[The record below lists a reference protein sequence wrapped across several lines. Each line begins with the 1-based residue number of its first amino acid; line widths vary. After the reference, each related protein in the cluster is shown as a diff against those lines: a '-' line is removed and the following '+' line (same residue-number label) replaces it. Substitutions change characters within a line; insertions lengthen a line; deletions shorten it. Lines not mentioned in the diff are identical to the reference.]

1 MNGTDAARYP
11 IVPTADRDWWRRRPS
26 TAAVPILSKGAKP
39 DLSFWALIIFTVIL
53 LLAPQQTIM
62 PFLSPLHIAMLSALV
77 AIGAHALDWFRGRAP
92 LVQPGAAVALSV
104 LLLLWAIASVP
115 FSLWPG
121 GSVGTISSVFIKTL
135 IIFWLLGAV
144 VVGLVRLRYLF
155 WTLTLISV
163 PLAFTALSQF
173 SSGTFIEGASGANRI
188 IGYDAPLASNPND
201 LALLLNII
209 LPLTAGLAAIQERP
223 SRRMLLAAIMVLNVG
238 AIVAT
243 FSRAGFISLALSG
256 VLYLWRFRSR
266 LDFRWFAAAALLG
279 VLALPLVPGRYYG
292 RLSTI
297 FDKSSDPTGS
307 AQARWTDMT
316 AAAGYIVRHPV
327 IGAGIGMDILA
338 LNEVRGP
345 RWHRVHDVYLEYGM
359 DLGLPGLLL
368 FLLLMAWCFRAV
380 AAVRRGRPQSGV
392 PPDLRWLA
400 EGLAIS
406 LATFAVSAVFYP
418 ASYEFYFYY
427 LAGLAVGMRATAGGL
442 SAGALNAQTRFR
454 GEAA

>member
-1 MNGTDAARYP
+1 MNGTEAARYP
-11 IVPTADRDWWRRRPS
+11 IAPIVDRDWWRRRRNV
-26 TAAVPILSKGAKP
+26 AAETVLSGGARP
-39 DLSFWALIIFTVIL
+39 DLSFWALVTFTAIL

-62 PFLSPLHIAMLSALV
+62 PFLSPLHVAMLSALV
-77 AIGAHALDWFRGRAP
+77 AIGAHALDWLRGRAP

-104 LLLLWAIASVP
+104 LLLLWAVASVP

-121 GSVGTISSVFIKTL
+121 GSVGTISGVFIKTL
-135 IIFWLLGAV
+135 IIFWLLGSV
-144 VVGLVRLRYLF
+144 VVGMTRLRYLA
-155 WTLTLISV
+155 WTLALISV
-163 PLAFTALSQF
+163 PLALTALSRF
-173 SSGTFIEGASGANRI
+173 SSGTFIEGASGPGRI
-188 IGYDAPLASNPND
+188 IGYDAPLAGNPND

-209 LPLTAGLAAIQERP
+209 LPLIAGLAAIQERP

-256 VLYLWRFRSR
+256 VLYVWRFRSR
-266 LDFRWFAAAALLG
+266 LDLRWFAAAALLG
-279 VLALPLVPGRYYG
+279 VLALPLVPGRYYS

-307 AQARWTDMT
+307 AQARWTDMS

-338 LNEVRGP
+338 LNDVRGP

-359 DLGLPGLLL
+359 DLGIPGLLL

-380 AAVRRGRPQSGV
+380 RAVRRGRPQSGV

-406 LATFAVSAVFYP
+406 LATFAVSAIFYP

-427 LAGLAVGMRATAGGL
+427 LAGLAVGMRATMAEPKTGHRGP
-442 SAGALNAQTRFR
+442 ATRIG